1 MRIFLWRRVKVTNH
15 PKQGIIIAAGFD
27 SLRLAKRERP
37 ARKETRKMK
46 TLNFIVLL
54 LLLLPSEGWVQAR
67 KPSSIE
73 ELTIYLGADR
83 EQILYAGAKSE
94 GKVVWYTS
102 LAGGSYKEIV
112 NVFEKKYAGV
122 KVEAFRASGSD
133 LTVKLEEETK
143 ARRNIADAIETT
155 EGNLMFMRDGKLLR
169 PYDSPHLKAYPEDA
183 KERAPKGLYYWAL
196 ARESYIGFM
205 YNKNLVPKAVAQKNF
220 EVLLNPELKGK
231 MGISIGETSGKI
243 IGAMIRTKGEEFVK
257 KLKAQEIKLY
267 SIDAPALVN
276 VIAAGEIV
284 ASPAIFQ
291 THTLL
296 AASKG
301 APLEW
306 VPMDIVPTNVGS
318 AAIAANPP
326 HPHGAL
332 LMADFLLSPDGQAV
346 LEKFYYGS
354 ATKDQGFKKWRPE
367 RGLTT
372 DKYEKDLLRWERLLK
387 DIARK

>member
-1 MRIFLWRRVKVTNH
+1 
-15 PKQGIIIAAGFD
+15 
-27 SLRLAKRERP
+27 
-37 ARKETRKMK
+37 MK
-46 TLNFIVLL
+46 IVGLIVLVL
-54 LLLLPSEGWVQAR
+54 SLPPFAAVAQTK
-67 KPSSIE
+67 KPVAIA
-73 ELTIYLGADR
+73 ELAGYLGADR
-83 EQILYAGAKSE
+83 EQVLYAGAKAE

-102 LAGGSYKEIV
+102 LAGGSYKEIAE
-112 NVFEKKYAGV
+112 VFEKKYSGV
-122 KVEAFRASGSD
+122 KVESFRASGSE

-143 ARRNIADAIETT
+143 ARRYIADAIETT

-169 PYDSPHLKAYPEDA
+169 PYSSPHLKSYPDDA
-183 KERAPKGLYYWAL
+183 KEPAGKGLYYWAL

-205 YNKNLVPKAVAQKNF
+205 YNKTLVQKGILAKNF
-220 EVLLNPELKGK
+220 DTLLNPELKGR
-231 MGISIGETSGKI
+231 MGISVGETSGKI
-243 IGAMIRTKGEEFVK
+243 LGAMIRSKGEEFVK
-257 KLKAQEIKLY
+257 KLKSQEIRLY

-276 VIAAGEIV
+276 VIASGEIV

-306 VPMDIVPTNVGS
+306 VPMDLVPTNVGS
-318 AAIAANPP
+318 AAVAANPP

-346 LEKFYYGS
+346 LEKYYYGS
-354 ATKDQGFKKWRPE
+354 ATKDHGFKKWRPE

-372 DKYEKDLLRWERLLK
+372 DNYEKDLLRWEKLLK
-387 DIARK
+387 EITRK

>member
-1 MRIFLWRRVKVTNH
+1 MKA
-15 PKQGIIIAAGFD
+15 IIAMGLF
-27 SLRLAKRERP
+27 
-37 ARKETRKMK
+37 
-46 TLNFIVLL
+46 F
-54 LLLLPSEGWVQAR
+54 LLLPAPGWGQGR

-73 ELTIYLGADR
+73 ELATYLGADR
-83 EQILYAGAKSE
+83 EQILYAGAKAE

-102 LAGGSYKEIV
+102 LAGGSYKALV
-112 NVFEKKYAGV
+112 NVFEKKYPGV
-122 KVEAFRASGSD
+122 KVEAFRASGAD
-133 LTVKLEEETK
+133 LTVKLQEESR

-169 PYDSPHLKAYPEDA
+169 PYNSPHLKAYPEDA
-183 KERAPKGLYYWAL
+183 KEPAQKGLYFWAL

-205 YNKNLVPKAVAQKNF
+205 YNKNLVPKLASQKNF
-220 EVLLNPELKGK
+220 EILLNPELKGK

-267 SIDAPALVN
+267 SIDPPALVN
-276 VIAAGEIV
+276 VIASGEIA

-306 VPMDIVPTNVGS
+306 LPMDIVPTNVGS
-318 AAIAANPP
+318 AAVAANPP

-332 LMADFLLSPDGQAV
+332 LMADFLLSPDGQGV
-346 LEKFYYGS
+346 LERFYYGS

-372 DKYEKDLLRWERLLK
+372 DKYEKDLLRWEKLLK
-387 DIARK
+387 DVTRK